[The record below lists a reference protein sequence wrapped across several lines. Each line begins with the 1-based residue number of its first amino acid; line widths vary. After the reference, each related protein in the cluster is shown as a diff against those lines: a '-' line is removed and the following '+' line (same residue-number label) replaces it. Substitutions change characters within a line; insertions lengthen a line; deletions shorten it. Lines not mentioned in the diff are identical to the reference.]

1 MQNSNSGT
9 KNGKQPLAKTN
20 SFFYFRSMKNIGRMK
35 CFAFIGNRCR
45 GLHPVRLVGGLV
57 LASLWVGSV
66 FASPPP
72 RMTATGNDK
81 GVHGCGLL
89 EGIKRRSYGLG
100 DLCGLREWLN
110 KYGGSLT
117 LTETSEALGNATGGV
132 NQGVE
137 YDGLTQA
144 IFQLD
149 TQRAFHWYGGTFNV
163 SGLQIHGQN
172 LSEDNLYTLQT
183 ASGIESDRAT
193 RLWELWYDQKFD
205 HEGKYDIKIGQ
216 QSLDQEFMS
225 SQNALLFVN
234 TMFGWAMLPS
244 ADMPGGGPAYPLS
257 ALGVRAHV
265 RPGNS
270 WTLLAGA
277 FTGNANQQNV
287 SGTAFPLDGAL
298 GIAELQYAY
307 PSLGSTVHGGNKT
320 PLSRTYKLGAWYDNV
335 KFDDQR
341 FDSTGLSL
349 ANPAST
355 GVAQTHHGDYALYAV
370 ADQMLWVDP
379 NENDRTVSVFVRPM
393 GTPLADRNAID
404 FSMNAGLTF
413 AEPIMHRDDDTL
425 GVGMGFAHVSNR
437 AADLDRDQRTYSNST
452 GLPIRSGETY
462 VEATYQYQVTPW
474 WQVQPDF
481 QYVFNPGAGIV
492 NPKSSSGQKVKD
504 EAVFGIR
511 MNFAF

>member
-1 MQNSNSGT
+1 MN
-9 KNGKQPLAKTN
+9 
-20 SFFYFRSMKNIGRMK
+20 NIGRTK
-35 CFAFIGNRCR
+35 HLAFIGNRCSGNHAGR
-45 GLHPVRLVGGLV
+45 FIGGLV
-57 LASLWVGSV
+57 LALLAVGTA

-72 RMTATGNDK
+72 KMAATGNDK
-81 GVHGCGLL
+81 GVHGCSLL
-89 EGIKRRSYGLG
+89 NGIKRRSYGLG
-100 DLCGLREWLN
+100 DICGLRRWLN
-110 KYGGSLT
+110 SFGGSLT
-117 LTETSEALGNATGGV
+117 LLETSEVLGNVSGGV
-132 NQGVE
+132 NRGFE
-137 YDGLTQA
+137 YDGLTQG

-193 RLWELWYDQKFD
+193 RLWELWYDQRLD
-205 HEGKYDIKIGQ
+205 EEGKYDIKIGQ

-244 ADMPGGGPAYPLS
+244 ADLPGGGPAYPLS

-277 FTGNANQQNV
+277 FTGNASQQNE
-287 SGTAFPLDGAL
+287 SGTAFPLNGTLA
-298 GIAELQYAY
+298 IAELQYAY
-307 PSLGSTVHGGNKT
+307 PSLGATVRGGNKT
-320 PLSRTYKLGAWYDNV
+320 PLSRTYKVGGWYDNV

-341 FDSTGLSL
+341 FDNTGLSL
-349 ANPAST
+349 ANPEST
-355 GVAQTHHGDYALYAV
+355 GIPQTHRGDYAFYAV

-379 NENDRTVSVFVRPM
+379 NENDRTISVFVRPM
-393 GTPLADRNAID
+393 ATPLSDRNEIS

-413 AEPIMHRDDDTL
+413 SEPIMHRDDDTL
-425 GVGMGFAHVSNR
+425 GVGMGFTHVSSR
-437 AADLDRDQRTYSNST
+437 VSDLDKDQRIYT
-452 GLPIRSGETY
+452 GAGFPIRAGETY
-462 VEATYQYQVTPW
+462 IEATYQYQITPW

-481 QYVFNPGAGIV
+481 QYVFNPGAGIL
-492 NPKSSSGQKVKD
+492 NPKSSTGQKVQD

>member
-1 MQNSNSGT
+1 
-9 KNGKQPLAKTN
+9 
-20 SFFYFRSMKNIGRMK
+20 MKNIGRMK
-35 CFAFIGNRCR
+35 CIAFIGNRCR
-45 GLHPVRLVGGLV
+45 GLHSVRLIGGLV
-57 LASLWVGSV
+57 LVSLWVGSV

-110 KYGGSLT
+110 KYGGTLT
-117 LTETSEALGNATGGV
+117 LIETSEALGNATGGV

-193 RLWELWYDQKFD
+193 RLWELWYDQKLD
-205 HEGKYDIKIGQ
+205 EEGKYDIKIGQ
-216 QSLDQEFMS
+216 QSLDQEFMG

-277 FTGNANQQNV
+277 FTGNASQQNV
-287 SGTAFPLDGAL
+287 SGTAFPLDGTL

-307 PSLGSTVHGGNKT
+307 PSLGATVHGGSKT

-341 FDSTGLSL
+341 FDNTGLSL

-355 GVAQTHHGDYALYAV
+355 GVARTHHGDYALYAV

-393 GTPLADRNAID
+393 GTPLADRNTID

-425 GVGMGFAHVSNR
+425 GVGMGFAHVSGDASN
-437 AADLDRDQRTYSNST
+437 LDRDQRTYSNSQ

>member
-1 MQNSNSGT
+1 
-9 KNGKQPLAKTN
+9 
-20 SFFYFRSMKNIGRMK
+20 MKNSEHMNDTLLASCRYGRMS
-35 CFAFIGNRCR
+35 A
-45 GLHPVRLVGGLV
+45 VRLLCALGLA
-57 LASLWVGSV
+57 LLFAESV

-72 RMTATGNDK
+72 RMSATGNDK
-81 GVHGCGLL
+81 GVHGCNLL
-89 EGIKRRSYGLG
+89 RGVKRRSYGLG

-110 KYGGSLT
+110 GYGGTLT
-117 LTETSEALGNATGGV
+117 LIETSEALGNVSGGV
-132 NQGVE
+132 DRGAE
-137 YDGLTQA
+137 YDGLTQG

-183 ASGIESDRAT
+183 SSGIESDRAT

-205 HEGKYDIKIGQ
+205 QEGRYDVKIGQ

-257 ALGVRAHV
+257 ALGLRVHA
-265 RPGNS
+265 RPGNA

-277 FTGNANQQNV
+277 FTGNANQQND
-287 SGTAFPLDGAL
+287 SGTAFPTDGLL

-307 PSLGSTVHGGNKT
+307 PSLGLTVHSDNKM
-320 PLSRTYKLGAWYDNV
+320 PLARIYKIGAWYDTV

-341 FDSTGLSL
+341 FDNTGLSL
-349 ANPAST
+349 ANPASSGT
-355 GVAQTHHGDYALYAV
+355 ARTHHGDYALYAV

-379 NENDRTVSVFVRPM
+379 TDNDRTISVFLRPM
-393 GTPLADRNAID
+393 GTPLSDRNEID

-413 AEPIMHRDDDTL
+413 SEPIRHRDDDTL
-425 GVGMGFAHVSNR
+425 GVGMGFAHVSSR
-437 AADLDRDQRTYSNST
+437 AADLDRDQKLFSNSSNY
-452 GLPIRSGETY
+452 PIRDGETF

-481 QYVFNPGAGIV
+481 QYVFNPGAGV
-492 NPKSSSGQKVKD
+492 ANPKSPTGKKVGN
-504 EAVFGIR
+504 EAVLGFR

>member
-1 MQNSNSGT
+1 MKCPVSVNHQCRG
-9 KNGKQPLAKTN
+9 
-20 SFFYFRSMKNIGRMK
+20 FRSIHLIGG
-35 CFAFIGNRCR
+35 FILAFLSI
-45 GLHPVRLVGGLV
+45 
-57 LASLWVGSV
+57 GSV

-72 RMTATGNDK
+72 RMAASGDDK
-81 GVHGCGLL
+81 GIHGCSLL
-89 EGIKRRSYGLG
+89 KGIKRRSYGLG
-100 DLCGLREWLN
+100 DLCGLRRWLN

-117 LTETSEALGNATGGV
+117 LIETSEALGNVTGGV

-137 YDGLTQA
+137 YDGLTQG

-163 SGLQIHGQN
+163 SALQIHGQN

-205 HEGKYDIKIGQ
+205 EEGRYDVKIGQ

-257 ALGVRAHV
+257 ALGIRAHV

-287 SGTAFPLDGAL
+287 SGTAFPLDGTL
-298 GIAELQYAY
+298 GIAELQFTY
-307 PSLGSTVHGGNKT
+307 PSLGLTVRSDNKT
-320 PLSRTYKLGAWYDNV
+320 PLARVYKLGAWYDTV

-341 FDSTGLSL
+341 FDNTGLPL

-355 GVAQTHHGDYALYAV
+355 GVARTHHGDYAFYAV

-393 GTPLADRNAID
+393 GTPLADRNEIN

-413 AEPIMHRDDDTL
+413 SEPIMHRDDDTL
-425 GVGMGFAHVSNR
+425 GVGMGFAHVSS
-437 AADLDRDQRTYSNST
+437 AASDLDRDQRVYT
-452 GLPIRSGETY
+452 GSGYPIRGGETY
-462 VEATYQYQVTPW
+462 VEATYQYQVAPW

-481 QYVFNPGAGIV
+481 QYVFNPGAGV
-492 NPKSSSGQKVKD
+492 TNPKSSSGQKVKD

>member
-1 MQNSNSGT
+1 MLRI
-9 KNGKQPLAKTN
+9 PLF
-20 SFFYFRSMKNIGRMK
+20 SRYMKNTGRVK
-35 CFAFIGNRCR
+35 SFLFVGCHCGRI
-45 GLHPVRLVGGLV
+45 HSVRLLGILTFILLLTGQ
-57 LASLWVGSV
+57 V
-66 FASPPP
+66 FAAGPP
-72 RMTATGNDK
+72 RMTAAGNNK
-81 GVHGCGLL
+81 GIHGCNLL

-100 DLCGLREWLN
+100 DLCGLRGWLN
-110 KYGGSLT
+110 KYGGTLT
-117 LTETSEALGNATGGV
+117 LIETSEALGNATGGV
-132 NQGVE
+132 NRGPE

-163 SGLQIHGQN
+163 SALQIHGQN

-193 RLWELWYDQKFD
+193 RLWELWYDQKLD
-205 HEGKYDIKIGQ
+205 EEGRYDFKIGQ
-216 QSLDQEFMS
+216 QSLDQEFMV
-225 SQNALLFVN
+225 SQNALVFVN
-234 TMFGWAMLPS
+234 TMFGWPMVPS

-257 ALGVRAHV
+257 ALGLRAHA

-277 FTGNANQQNV
+277 FTGNANQQNT
-287 SGTAFPLDGAL
+287 SGTAFPTDGLL
-298 GIAELQYAY
+298 GIAELQYSY
-307 PSLGSTVHGGNKT
+307 PSLGLTVRSDNKT
-320 PLSRTYKLGAWYDNV
+320 PLARTYKVGAWYDTV

-341 FDSTGLSL
+341 FDNTGLSL

-355 GVAQTHHGDYALYAV
+355 GVAKTHHGDYALYAV
-370 ADQMLWVDP
+370 ADQMLWIDP
-379 NENDRTVSVFVRPM
+379 RENDRTISVFVRPM
-393 GTPLADRNAID
+393 GTPLSDRNGID

-413 AEPIMHRDDDTL
+413 NEPIMHRDDDTL
-425 GVGMGFAHVSNR
+425 GIGMGFAHVSGDASN
-437 AADLDRDQRTYSNST
+437 LDRDQRVFSNSH
-452 GLPIRSGETY
+452 GLPIRSGETF

-481 QYVFNPGAGIV
+481 QYVFNPGAGVV
-492 NPKSSSGQKVKD
+492 NPKSPSGQKVQD

>member
-1 MQNSNSGT
+1 MRNSTFTSG
-9 KNGKQPLAKTN
+9 KCVMI
-20 SFFYFRSMKNIGRMK
+20 RSV
-35 CFAFIGNRCR
+35 C
-45 GLHPVRLVGGLV
+45 LLGGLAFMLLLSRSA
-57 LASLWVGSV
+57 LAS
-66 FASPPP
+66 SPPE
-72 RMTATGNDK
+72 MAATGNDK
-81 GVHGCGLL
+81 GVHDCGLL
-89 EGIKRRSYGLG
+89 KGIKQRSYGLG
-100 DLCGLREWLN
+100 DLCGLREWMN

-117 LTETSEALGNATGGV
+117 LTETSEALGNATGGID
-132 NQGVE
+132 QSVE

-144 IFQLD
+144 IFQLG

-193 RLWELWYDQKFD
+193 RLWELWYDQQLDK
-205 HEGKYDIKIGQ
+205 EGRYDVKIGQ
-216 QSLDQEFMS
+216 QSLDQEFMV

-257 ALGVRAHV
+257 ALGVRAHA
-265 RPGNS
+265 RLGNS

-277 FTGNANQQNV
+277 FTGNASQQNT
-287 SGTAFPLDGAL
+287 SGTAFPLDGTL
-298 GIAELQYAY
+298 GIAELQYTY
-307 PSLGSTVHGGNKT
+307 PSLGATVHESNKT

-341 FDSTGLSL
+341 FDNTGLSL

-355 GVAQTHHGDYALYAV
+355 GVAKTHHGDYALYAV
-370 ADQMLWVDP
+370 ADQMLWIDP
-379 NENDRTVSVFVRPM
+379 NENDRTVNVFVRPM
-393 GTPLADRNAID
+393 GTPLTDRNTID
-404 FSMNAGLTF
+404 FSLNAGLTF
-413 AEPIMHRDDDTL
+413 TEPILHRDNDTL
-425 GVGMGFAHVSNR
+425 GIGMGFAHVSSR
-437 AADLDRDQRTYSNST
+437 AADLDRDQRTYASSP

-504 EAVFGIR
+504 EAVFGVR